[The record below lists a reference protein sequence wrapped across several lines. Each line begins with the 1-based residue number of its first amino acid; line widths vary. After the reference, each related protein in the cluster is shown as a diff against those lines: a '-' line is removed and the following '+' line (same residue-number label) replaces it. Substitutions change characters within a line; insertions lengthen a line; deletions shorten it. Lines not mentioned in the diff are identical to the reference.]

1 MKLLIKFNLAFLF
14 VFLLGLGVSAYVARD
29 LLRSNAQQE
38 VLDTAR
44 LMMQNA
50 AAVRDYTAEQLA
62 PLLQTQMEHK
72 FLPQSVP
79 SFASAEVLKGLSQ
92 TFPEFVYKQAMLN
105 PTNPRDRAVDWEAD
119 LINQFKQ
126 LPLSKEF
133 IGQRD
138 TPSGPAL
145 YIARPIQITRAACLR
160 CHSTASAAPATL
172 IEKYGPSNGFGWN
185 LNEPLG
191 VQVVSVPL
199 AVPLQRADRAFGV
212 VMTLLAGVFLLVGL
226 VLNLMLW
233 KLVIQPVTRLSSLA
247 DRVSMG
253 EMDAPE
259 FAVKSGDEIGVLS
272 ESFSRMRKS
281 LAHAMK
287 LLNA

>member
-14 VFLLGLGVSAYVARD
+14 VFLLGLGASAYVARD
-29 LLRSNAQQE
+29 LLQRNAQQE

-44 LMMQNA
+44 LMMENA
-50 AAVRDYTAEQLA
+50 AAVRDYTGEQLA
-62 PLLQTQMEHK
+62 PLLQTQMQYK

-79 SFASAEVLKGLSQ
+79 SFAANEVLKRINEKR
-92 TFPEFVYKQAMLN
+92 PEFVYKQAMLN
-105 PTNPRDRAVDWEAD
+105 PTNPRNRASDWEVD
-119 LINQFKQ
+119 LVTQFKQ
-126 LPLSKEF
+126 VPSSKEF

-138 TPSGPAL
+138 TPTGPAL
-145 YIARPIQITRAACLR
+145 YIARPIQISKPACLQ

-185 LNEPLG
+185 LHETLG

-199 AVPLQRADRAFGV
+199 AVPLQRADRAWGV
-212 VMTLLAGVFLLVGL
+212 VMGLLAGVFLLVGL
-226 VLNLMLW
+226 VLNVMLW
-233 KLVIQPVTRLSSLA
+233 KLVIQPVTRLSTLA

-253 EMDAPE
+253 DMDAPE
-259 FAVKSGDEIGVLS
+259 FAVKSADEIGVLS

-281 LAHAMK
+281 LTHAMK

>member
-14 VFLLGLGVSAYVARD
+14 VFLLGLGASAYVARD
-29 LLRSNAQQE
+29 LLQRNAQQE

-44 LMMQNA
+44 LMMENA
-50 AAVRDYTAEQLA
+50 AAVRDYTGEQLA
-62 PLLQTQMEHK
+62 PLLQTQMQYK

-79 SFASAEVLKGLSQ
+79 SFASNEVLARISEKR
-92 TFPEFVYKQAMLN
+92 PEFVYKQAMLN
-105 PTNPRDRAVDWEAD
+105 PTNPRNRASDWEAD
-119 LINQFKQ
+119 LVTQFKQ
-126 LPLSKEF
+126 VPSSKEF

-138 TPSGPAL
+138 TPTGPAL
-145 YIARPIQITRAACLR
+145 YIARPIQITKPACLH

-185 LNEPLG
+185 LNETLG

-199 AVPLQRADRAFGV
+199 AVPLQRADRAWGV
-212 VMTLLAGVFLLVGL
+212 VMGLLAGVFLLVGL
-226 VLNLMLW
+226 VLNVMLW
-233 KLVIQPVTRLSSLA
+233 KLVIQPVTRLSALA

-253 EMDAPE
+253 DMDAPE
-259 FAVKSGDEIGVLS
+259 FAVKSADEIGVLS

-281 LAHAMK
+281 LTHAMK

>member
-14 VFLLGLGVSAYVARD
+14 VFLLGLGASAYVARD
-29 LLRSNAQQE
+29 LLQRNAQQE

-44 LMMQNA
+44 LMMENA
-50 AAVRDYTAEQLA
+50 AAVRDYTGEQLA
-62 PLLQTQMEHK
+62 PLLQTQMQYK

-79 SFASAEVLKGLSQ
+79 SFAANEVLKRINEKR
-92 TFPEFVYKQAMLN
+92 PEFVYKQAMLN
-105 PTNPRDRAVDWEAD
+105 PTNPRNRASDWEAD
-119 LINQFKQ
+119 LVTQFKQ
-126 LPLSKEF
+126 VPSSKEF

-138 TPSGPAL
+138 TPTGPAL
-145 YIARPIQITRAACLR
+145 YIARPIQISKPACLQ
-160 CHSTASAAPATL
+160 CHSTASAAPTTL

-185 LNEPLG
+185 LHETLG

-199 AVPLQRADRAFGV
+199 AVPLQRADRAWGV
-212 VMTLLAGVFLLVGL
+212 VMGLLAGVFLLVGL
-226 VLNLMLW
+226 VLNVMLW
-233 KLVIQPVTRLSSLA
+233 KLVIQPVTRLSTLA

-253 EMDAPE
+253 DMDAPE
-259 FAVKSGDEIGVLS
+259 FAVKSADEIGVLS

-281 LAHAMK
+281 LTHAMK

>member
-14 VFLLGLGVSAYVARD
+14 VFLLGLGTSAYVARD

-50 AAVRDYTAEQLA
+50 AAVRDYTGEQVA
-62 PLLQTQMEHK
+62 PLLQTQMQYR

-79 SFASAEVLKGLSQ
+79 SFASAEVLKGLNQ
-92 TFPEFVYKQAMLN
+92 AFPEFVYKQAMLN
-105 PTNPRDRAVDWEAD
+105 PTNPRNRAVDWEAD

-126 LPLSKEF
+126 MPSSKEF
-133 IGQRD
+133 IGHRD
-138 TPSGPAL
+138 TPGGPAL
-145 YIARPIQITRAACLR
+145 YIARPIQITKAACLR
-160 CHSTASAAPATL
+160 CHSTAAAAPATL

-259 FAVKSGDEIGVLS
+259 FVVKSGDEIGVLS